1 MFALMHVV
9 IIHGTLHMEHTLF
22 PYLFPMVCT
31 YYLSYHVIFE
41 RLTNLINTQYATDS
55 YFVYVLKMEYVT
67 KINIF
72 GFKMMVKNGLEKI
85 FLKFLHRK
93 AIFGNF
99 FVTYL

>member
-31 YYLSYHVIFE
+31 YYLSYHIIFE

-55 YFVYVLKMEYVT
+55 YFIYVLKRYLYVS
-67 KINIF
+67 KLNVF
-72 GFKMMVKNGLEKI
+72 GLIMMAKRGIEKY
-85 FLKFLHRK
+85 F
-93 AIFGNF
+93 
-99 FVTYL
+99 